1 MTRKSLASSRGMLA
15 SRTAFRGLAE
25 RLEEPPGIGHP
36 AEDSAL
42 GLDHGEGGLL
52 ELGEVR
58 GHTVLE
64 DEAVVAAVVR
74 LADAGVDA
82 DLGRHAADDELR
94 DPAVLEDRVEVRRV
108 EGAFAR
114 LVDHGLAGHRRQLLD
129 DVVPVLSAHEDSAH
143 RARIADAGLQLSARL
158 L

>member
-1 MTRKSLASSRGMLA
+1 MLA

-25 RLEEPPGIGHP
+25 RLEEPPGIRHP

-58 GHTVLE
+58 GHAVLE
-64 DEAVVAAVVR
+64 DEAIVAAVVR

-82 DLGRHAADDELR
+82 DLRGHAAHDELR
-94 DPAVLEDRVEVRRV
+94 DGAVLENRVEVRRV
-108 EGAFAR
+108 EGALAR
-114 LVDHGLAGHRRQLLD
+114 LVDDRLAGYRRELLD
-129 DVVPVLSAHEDSAH
+129 DVVPILP
-143 RARIADAGLQLSARL
+143 
-158 L
+158 